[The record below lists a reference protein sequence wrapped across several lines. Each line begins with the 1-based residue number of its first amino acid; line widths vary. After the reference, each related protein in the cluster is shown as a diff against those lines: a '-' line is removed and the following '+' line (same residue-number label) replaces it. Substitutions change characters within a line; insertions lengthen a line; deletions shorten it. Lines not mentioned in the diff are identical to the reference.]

1 MAIYNRQNKEVLINM
16 VEVIKKGLETSI
28 QDYPGR
34 IGSLNQGF
42 PPSGPMDSW
51 SFRLANVL
59 VENKQDAAALE
70 CQFMGPSL
78 KFNNNR
84 IIAITGANMSPK
96 LDGNPVPLWE
106 SIEVKANQVLEM
118 EFATIGARSY
128 IAFSGGIISEPW
140 LSSRSTFHKAGVGGI
155 EGKAIQEDQII
166 PLGKSKSVAGRKIKK
181 SSMPIMSTDKKWAI
195 EVVRGPNDDWIDE
208 KGHKMFL
215 NSEWKL
221 QAKSDRTGY
230 RLDGPEWSFTEKA
243 THKGLEHGSHPSNI
257 IDQGYPVG
265 AINLAGQTPI
275 ILVNDGP
282 SMGGFI
288 VPYTVPSASFWKLG
302 QAKPGDRFNF
312 VEISVE
318 KAQALRAEQTMICSE
333 ASLVSSD
340 KQDILIRKKQIKK
353 IDHIKV
359 VDFDKEKLDE
369 KIRNKMMEKKGM
381 KNIKVRFFN

>member
-1 MAIYNRQNKEVLINM
+1 M
-16 VEVIKKGLETSI
+16 VQVIKKGLETSV

-34 IGSLNQGF
+34 IGTLNLGF

-59 VENKQDAAALE
+59 VENEPGAAALE
-70 CQFMGPSL
+70 CQFLGPTL
-78 KFNNNR
+78 KFNSDR

-96 LDGNPVPLWE
+96 IKGTPVPLWE
-106 SIEVKANQVLEM
+106 SLEVKKDQVLEM
-118 EFATIGARSY
+118 SFATVGARSY
-128 IAFSGGIISEPW
+128 IAFSGGINTTPW
-140 LSSRSTFHKAGVGGI
+140 LGSRSTFHKAGVGGI
-155 EGKAIQEDQII
+155 EGKAIQEGQII
-166 PLGKSKSVAGRKIKK
+166 PLNKSKSVAGRKIKK
-181 SSMPIMSTDKKWAI
+181 NSIPVMSTNKKWSV
-195 EVVRGPNDDWIDE
+195 EVVKGPNDDWVDE

-215 NSEWKL
+215 NSDWKL
-221 QAKSDRTGY
+221 QSKSDRTGY
-230 RLDGPEWSFTEKA
+230 RLDGPKWSFTKKA
-243 THKGLEHGSHPSNI
+243 THKGLEHGTFPSNI

>member
-1 MAIYNRQNKEVLINM
+1 M
-16 VEVIKKGLETSI
+16 VQVIKKGLETSV

-34 IGSLNQGF
+34 IGTLNLGF

-59 VENKQDAAALE
+59 VQNEPGAAALE
-70 CQFMGPSL
+70 CQFMGPTL
-78 KFNNNR
+78 KFNSDR
-84 IIAITGANMSPK
+84 IIAITGADMSPK
-96 LDGNPVPLWE
+96 IDGTPVPLWQ
-106 SIEVKANQVLEM
+106 SLEVKKDQVLEM
-118 EFATIGARSY
+118 AFAMVGARSY
-128 IAFSGGIISEPW
+128 IAFSGGINTAPW
-140 LSSRSTFHKAGVGGI
+140 LGSRSTFHKAGVGGI
-155 EGKAIQEDQII
+155 EGKAIQNGQII
-166 PLGKSKSVAGRKIKK
+166 PLNKSKSVAGRKIKK
-181 SSMPIMSTDKKWAI
+181 SSIPVMSTNKKWSV
-195 EVVRGPNDDWIDE
+195 EVVKGPNDDWVDE

-215 NSEWKL
+215 NSDWKL
-221 QAKSDRTGY
+221 QSKSDRTGY
-230 RLDGPEWSFTEKA
+230 RLDGPNWTFTEKA
-243 THKGLEHGSHPSNI
+243 THKGLEHGTFPSNI

-302 QAKPGDRFNF
+302 QAKPGDSFNF

-318 KAQALRAEQTMICSE
+318 QAQTLRAEQAIICSDT
-333 ASLVSSD
+333 SLVSSNEEN
-340 KQDILIRKKQIKK
+340 ILIRKKPIKK
-353 IDHIKV
+353 IDHIKI

>member
-1 MAIYNRQNKEVLINM
+1 M
-16 VEVIKKGLETSI
+16 VQVIKKGLETSV

-34 IGSLNQGF
+34 IGTLNLGF

-59 VENKQDAAALE
+59 VENEPGAAALE
-70 CQFMGPSL
+70 CQFMGPTL
-78 KFNNNR
+78 KFNSDR
-84 IIAITGANMSPK
+84 IIAITGADMSPK
-96 LDGNPVPLWE
+96 INGTPVPLWE
-106 SIEVKANQVLEM
+106 SLEVKKDQVLEM
-118 EFATIGARSY
+118 SFATVGARSY
-128 IAFSGGIISEPW
+128 IAFSGGINTTPW
-140 LSSRSTFHKAGVGGI
+140 LGSRSTFHKAGVGGI
-155 EGKAIQEDQII
+155 EGKAIQEGQII
-166 PLGKSKSVAGRKIKK
+166 PLNKSKSVAGRKIKK
-181 SSMPIMSTDKKWAI
+181 NSIPVMSTNKKWSV
-195 EVVRGPNDDWIDE
+195 EVVKGPNDDWVDE

-215 NSEWKL
+215 NSDWKL
-221 QAKSDRTGY
+221 QSKSDRTGY
-230 RLDGPEWSFTEKA
+230 RLDGPNWTFTEKA
-243 THKGLEHGSHPSNI
+243 THKGLEHGTFPSNI

-302 QAKPGDRFNF
+302 QAKPGDNFNF

-318 KAQALRAEQTMICSE
+318 KAQTLRTEQTTICSE
-333 ASLVSSD
+333 TSLVSFN
-340 KQDILIRKKQIKK
+340 KENILIHKKPVKK

>member
-1 MAIYNRQNKEVLINM
+1 M
-16 VEVIKKGLETSI
+16 VQVIKKGLETSV

-34 IGSLNQGF
+34 IGTLNLGF

-59 VENKQDAAALE
+59 VENEPGAAALE
-70 CQFMGPSL
+70 CQFMGPTL
-78 KFNNNR
+78 KFNSDR
-84 IIAITGANMSPK
+84 IISITGANMSPK
-96 LDGNPVPLWE
+96 IDGTPVPLWE
-106 SIEVKANQVLEM
+106 SLEVKKDQILEM
-118 EFATIGARSY
+118 AFATVGARSY
-128 IAFSGGIISEPW
+128 IAFSGGINTEPW
-140 LSSRSTFHKAGVGGI
+140 LGSRSTFHKAGVGGI
-155 EGKAIQEDQII
+155 EGKAIQDGQVI
-166 PLGKSKSVAGRKIKK
+166 PLNKSKSVAGRKIKK
-181 SSMPIMSTDKKWAI
+181 NSIPVMSTNKKWSV
-195 EVVRGPNDDWIDE
+195 EVVKGPNDDWVDE

-215 NSEWKL
+215 NSDWKL
-221 QAKSDRTGY
+221 QSKSDRTGY
-230 RLDGPEWSFTEKA
+230 RLDGPNWTFTEKA
-243 THKGLEHGSHPSNI
+243 THKGLEHGTFPSNI

-302 QAKPGDRFNF
+302 QAKPGDNFNF

-318 KAQALRAEQTMICSE
+318 KAQTLRTEQTTICSE
-333 ASLVSSD
+333 ASLVSFN
-340 KQDILIRKKQIKK
+340 KENILIHKKPVKK

>member
-1 MAIYNRQNKEVLINM
+1 M
-16 VEVIKKGLETSI
+16 VQVIKKGLETSV

-34 IGSLNQGF
+34 IGTLNLGF

-59 VENKQDAAALE
+59 VDNEPGTAALE
-70 CQFMGPSL
+70 CQFMGPTL
-78 KFNNNR
+78 KFNSDR
-84 IIAITGANMSPK
+84 IIAITGADMSPK
-96 LDGNPVPLWE
+96 INGTPIPLWE
-106 SIEVKANQVLEM
+106 SIEVKKDQILEM
-118 EFATIGARSY
+118 AFATVGARSY
-128 IAFSGGIISEPW
+128 IAFSGGINTTPW
-140 LSSRSTFHKAGVGGI
+140 LGSRSTFHKAGVGGI
-155 EGKAIQEDQII
+155 KGKAIQDGQII
-166 PLGKSKSVAGRKIKK
+166 PLNKSKSITGRKIKK
-181 SSMPIMSTDKKWAI
+181 SSIPVMSTNKKWSV
-195 EVVRGPNDDWIDE
+195 EVVKGPNDDWVDE

-215 NSEWKL
+215 NSDWKL
-221 QAKSDRTGY
+221 QSKSDRTGY
-230 RLDGPEWSFTEKA
+230 RLEGPKWSFTEKA
-243 THKGLEHGSHPSNI
+243 TNKSLEHGTFPSNI

-302 QAKPGDRFNF
+302 QAKPGDSFNF

-318 KAQALRAEQTMICSE
+318 KAQTLRTEQTMICSE
-333 ASLVSSD
+333 ASLVSSN
-340 KQDILIRKKQIKK
+340 KQDILIRKKQINK

-369 KIRNKMMEKKGM
+369 KVRNKIMEKKGM

>member
-1 MAIYNRQNKEVLINM
+1 M
-16 VEVIKKGLETSI
+16 VQVIKKGLETSV

-34 IGSLNQGF
+34 IGTLNLGF

-59 VENKQDAAALE
+59 VNNEPGTAALE
-70 CQFMGPSL
+70 CQFMGPTL
-78 KFNNNR
+78 KFNDDR
-84 IIAITGANMSPK
+84 VIAITGADMSPK
-96 LDGNPVPLWE
+96 IDGTPVPLWE
-106 SIEVKANQVLEM
+106 SLEVKKDQILEM
-118 EFATIGARSY
+118 AFATVGARSY
-128 IAFSGGIISEPW
+128 IAFSGGINTAPW
-140 LSSRSTFHKAGVGGI
+140 LGSRSTFHKAGVGGI
-155 EGKAIQEDQII
+155 DGKAIQDEQII
-166 PLGKSKSVAGRKIKK
+166 PLNKSKSVKRRKIKN
-181 SSMPIMSTDKKWAI
+181 SSIPVMSTNKKWLV
-195 EVVRGPNDDWIDE
+195 EVVKGPNDDWVDE

-215 NSEWKL
+215 NSDWKL
-221 QAKSDRTGY
+221 QSKSDRTGY
-230 RLDGPEWSFTEKA
+230 RLEGPKWSFTEKA
-243 THKGLEHGSHPSNI
+243 TNKSLEHGTFPSNI

-302 QAKPGDRFNF
+302 QAKPGDSFNF
-312 VEISVE
+312 VEVSVE
-318 KAQALRAEQTMICSE
+318 KAQTLRTEQTMICSE

-340 KQDILIRKKQIKK
+340 KQDILIRKKQINK
-353 IDHIKV
+353 IDHIKI

-369 KIRNKMMEKKGM
+369 KVRNKMMEKKGM

>member
-1 MAIYNRQNKEVLINM
+1 M
-16 VEVIKKGLETSI
+16 VQVIKKGLETSV

-34 IGSLNQGF
+34 IGTLNLGF

-59 VENKQDAAALE
+59 VENEPGAAALE
-70 CQFMGPSL
+70 CQFMGPTL
-78 KFNNNR
+78 KFNSDR
-84 IIAITGANMSPK
+84 IIAITGADMSPK
-96 LDGNPVPLWE
+96 INGTPVPLWE
-106 SIEVKANQVLEM
+106 SLEVKKDQVLEM
-118 EFATIGARSY
+118 AFATVGARSY
-128 IAFSGGIISEPW
+128 IAFSGGINTTPW
-140 LSSRSTFHKAGVGGI
+140 LGSRSTFHKAGVGGI
-155 EGKAIQEDQII
+155 EGKAIQEGQII
-166 PLGKSKSVAGRKIKK
+166 PLNKSKSVAGRKIKK
-181 SSMPIMSTDKKWAI
+181 TSIPVISTNKKWSV
-195 EVVRGPNDDWIDE
+195 EVVKGPNDDWVDE

-215 NSEWKL
+215 NSDWKL
-221 QAKSDRTGY
+221 QSKSDRTGY
-230 RLDGPEWSFTEKA
+230 RLDGPKWTFAEKA
-243 THKGLEHGSHPSNI
+243 THKGLEHGTFPSNI

-302 QAKPGDRFNF
+302 QAKPGDSFNF

-318 KAQALRAEQTMICSE
+318 QAQTLRAEQTIICSD
-333 ASLVSSD
+333 ASLVSSNEEN
-340 KQDILIRKKQIKK
+340 ILIRKKPIKK
-353 IDHIKV
+353 IDHIKI

>member
-1 MAIYNRQNKEVLINM
+1 M
-16 VEVIKKGLETSI
+16 VQVIKKGLETSV

-34 IGSLNQGF
+34 IGTLNLGF

-59 VENKQDAAALE
+59 VENEPGAAALE
-70 CQFMGPSL
+70 CQFLGPTL
-78 KFNNNR
+78 KLNSDR
-84 IIAITGANMSPK
+84 IIAITGAYMSPK
-96 LDGNPVPLWE
+96 INGTTVPLWE
-106 SIEVKANQVLEM
+106 SLEVKKDQVLEM
-118 EFATIGARSY
+118 SFATVGARSY
-128 IAFSGGIISEPW
+128 IAFSGGINTTPW
-140 LSSRSTFHKAGVGGI
+140 LGSRSTFHKAGVGGI
-155 EGKAIQEDQII
+155 EGKAIQEGQII
-166 PLGKSKSVAGRKIKK
+166 PLNKSKSVAGRKIKK
-181 SSMPIMSTDKKWAI
+181 NSIPVMSTNKKWSV
-195 EVVRGPNDDWIDE
+195 EVVKGPNDDWVDE

-215 NSEWKL
+215 NSDWKL
-221 QAKSDRTGY
+221 QSKSDRTGY
-230 RLDGPEWSFTEKA
+230 RLDGPKWSFTKKA
-243 THKGLEHGSHPSNI
+243 THKGLEHGTFPSNI

>member
-1 MAIYNRQNKEVLINM
+1 M
-16 VEVIKKGLETSI
+16 VQVIKKGLETSV

-34 IGSLNQGF
+34 IGTLNLGF

-59 VENKQDAAALE
+59 VNNEPGTAALE
-70 CQFMGPSL
+70 CQFMGPTL
-78 KFNNNR
+78 KFNDDR
-84 IIAITGANMSPK
+84 VIAITGADMSPK
-96 LDGNPVPLWE
+96 IDGTPVPLWE
-106 SIEVKANQVLEM
+106 SLEVKKDQVLEIA
-118 EFATIGARSY
+118 FATVGARSY
-128 IAFSGGIISEPW
+128 IAFSGGINTTPW
-140 LSSRSTFHKAGVGGI
+140 LGSRSTFHKAGVGGI
-155 EGKAIQEDQII
+155 DGKAIQDGQII
-166 PLGKSKSVAGRKIKK
+166 PLNKSKSVKGRKIKN
-181 SSMPIMSTDKKWAI
+181 SSIPVMSTNKKWLV
-195 EVVRGPNDDWIDE
+195 EVVKGPNDDWVDE

-215 NSEWKL
+215 NSDWKL
-221 QAKSDRTGY
+221 QSKSDRTGY
-230 RLDGPEWSFTEKA
+230 RLEGPKWSFTEKA
-243 THKGLEHGSHPSNI
+243 TNKSLEHGTFPSNI

-302 QAKPGDRFNF
+302 QAKPGDSFNF

-318 KAQALRAEQTMICSE
+318 KAQTLRAEQTTICSE
-333 ASLVSSD
+333 ASLVSSN
-340 KQDILIRKKQIKK
+340 KQDILIRKKQINK

>member
-1 MAIYNRQNKEVLINM
+1 M
-16 VEVIKKGLETSI
+16 VQVIKKGLETSV

-34 IGSLNQGF
+34 IGTLNLGF

-51 SFRLANVL
+51 SFRLANIL
-59 VENKQDAAALE
+59 VENEPGAAALE
-70 CQFMGPSL
+70 CQFLGPTL
-78 KFNNNR
+78 KFNSDR

-96 LDGNPVPLWE
+96 INGTTVPLWE
-106 SIEVKANQVLEM
+106 SLEVKKDQVLEM
-118 EFATIGARSY
+118 SFATVGARSY
-128 IAFSGGIISEPW
+128 IAFSGGINTTPW
-140 LSSRSTFHKAGVGGI
+140 LGSRSTFHKAGVGGI
-155 EGKAIQEDQII
+155 EGKAIQEGQII
-166 PLGKSKSVAGRKIKK
+166 PLNKSKSVAGRKIKK
-181 SSMPIMSTDKKWAI
+181 NSIPVMSTNKKWSV
-195 EVVRGPNDDWIDE
+195 EVVKGPNDDWVDE

-215 NSEWKL
+215 NSDWKL
-221 QAKSDRTGY
+221 QSKSDRTGY
-230 RLDGPEWSFTEKA
+230 RLNGPKWSFTKKA
-243 THKGLEHGSHPSNI
+243 THKGLEHGTFPSNI

-369 KIRNKMMEKKGM
+369 KIRNKIMEKKGM

>member
-1 MAIYNRQNKEVLINM
+1 M
-16 VEVIKKGLETSI
+16 VQVIKKGLETSV

-34 IGSLNQGF
+34 IGTLNLGF

-59 VENKQDAAALE
+59 VNNEPGTAALE
-70 CQFMGPSL
+70 CQFMGPTL
-78 KFNNNR
+78 KFNDDR
-84 IIAITGANMSPK
+84 VIAITGADMSPK
-96 LDGNPVPLWE
+96 IDGTPVPLWE
-106 SIEVKANQVLEM
+106 SLKVKKDQILEM
-118 EFATIGARSY
+118 AFATVGARSY
-128 IAFSGGIISEPW
+128 IAFSGGINTTPW
-140 LSSRSTFHKAGVGGI
+140 LGSRSTFHKAGVGGI
-155 EGKAIQEDQII
+155 DGKAIQDGQII
-166 PLGKSKSVAGRKIKK
+166 PLNKSKSVKGRKIKN
-181 SSMPIMSTDKKWAI
+181 SSIPVMSTNKKWLV
-195 EVVRGPNDDWIDE
+195 EVVKGPNDDWVDE

-215 NSEWKL
+215 NSDWKL
-221 QAKSDRTGY
+221 QSKSDRTGY
-230 RLDGPEWSFTEKA
+230 RLEGPKWSFTEKA
-243 THKGLEHGSHPSNI
+243 TNKSLEHGTFPSNI

-302 QAKPGDRFNF
+302 QAKPGDSFNF
-312 VEISVE
+312 VEVSVE
-318 KAQALRAEQTMICSE
+318 KAQTLRTEQTMICSE

-340 KQDILIRKKQIKK
+340 KQDILIRKKQINK
-353 IDHIKV
+353 IDHIKI

-369 KIRNKMMEKKGM
+369 KVRNKMMEKKGM

>member
-1 MAIYNRQNKEVLINM
+1 M
-16 VEVIKKGLETSI
+16 VKVIKKGLETSV

-34 IGSLNQGF
+34 IGTLNLGF

-59 VENKQDAAALE
+59 VGNEPGVAGLE
-70 CQFMGPSL
+70 CQFMGPTL
-78 KFNNNR
+78 KFNSDR
-84 IIAITGANMSPK
+84 VIAITGADMSPK
-96 LDGNPVPLWE
+96 IDGVPVPLWE
-106 SIEVKANQVLEM
+106 SLEVKKDQILEM
-118 EFATIGARSY
+118 SFATLGARSY
-128 IAFSGGIISEPW
+128 IAFSGGINTTPW
-140 LSSRSTFHKAGVGGI
+140 LGSRSTFHKAGVGGI
-155 EGKAIQEDQII
+155 DGKAIQDGQII
-166 PLGKSKSVAGRKIKK
+166 PLNKSKSITGRKIKK
-181 SSMPIMSTDKKWAI
+181 NSIPVMSTNKKWSV
-195 EVVRGPNDDWIDE
+195 EVVKGPNDDWVDE

-215 NSEWKL
+215 NSDWKL
-221 QAKSDRTGY
+221 QSKSDRTGY
-230 RLDGPEWSFTEKA
+230 RLEGPKWSFTEKA
-243 THKGLEHGSHPSNI
+243 TNKGLEHGTFPSNI

-302 QAKPGDRFNF
+302 QAKPGDSFNF
-312 VEISVE
+312 IEISVE
-318 KAQALRAEQTMICSE
+318 KAQTLRAEQTMICSE
-333 ASLVSSD
+333 ASLVSSE
-340 KQDILIRKKQIKK
+340 KQDILIRKKQINK

-369 KIRNKMMEKKGM
+369 KIRNKIMEKKGM

>member
-1 MAIYNRQNKEVLINM
+1 M
-16 VEVIKKGLETSI
+16 VQVIKKGLETSV

-34 IGSLNQGF
+34 IGTLNLGF

-59 VENKQDAAALE
+59 VENEPGAAALE
-70 CQFMGPSL
+70 CQFLGPTL
-78 KFNNNR
+78 KFNSDR

-96 LDGNPVPLWE
+96 INGTPVPLWE
-106 SIEVKANQVLEM
+106 SLEVKKDQVLEM
-118 EFATIGARSY
+118 TFATVGARSY
-128 IAFSGGIISEPW
+128 IAFSGGINTTPW
-140 LSSRSTFHKAGVGGI
+140 LGSRSTFHKAGVGGI
-155 EGKAIQEDQII
+155 EGKAIQEGQII
-166 PLGKSKSVAGRKIKK
+166 PLNKSKSVAGRKIKK
-181 SSMPIMSTDKKWAI
+181 NSIPVMSTNKKWSV
-195 EVVRGPNDDWIDE
+195 EVVKGPNDDWVDE

-215 NSEWKL
+215 NSDWKL
-221 QAKSDRTGY
+221 QSKSDRTGY
-230 RLDGPEWSFTEKA
+230 RLDGPKWSFTKKA
-243 THKGLEHGSHPSNI
+243 THKGLEHGTFPSNI

-340 KQDILIRKKQIKK
+340 KQDISIRKKQIKK

-369 KIRNKMMEKKGM
+369 KIRNKVMEKKGM

>member
-1 MAIYNRQNKEVLINM
+1 M
-16 VEVIKKGLETSI
+16 VQVIKKGLETSV

-34 IGSLNQGF
+34 IGTLNLGF

-59 VENKQDAAALE
+59 VQNEPGAAALE
-70 CQFMGPSL
+70 CQFMGPTL
-78 KFNNNR
+78 KFNSDR
-84 IIAITGANMSPK
+84 IIAITGADMSPK
-96 LDGNPVPLWE
+96 INGTPVPLWQ
-106 SIEVKANQVLEM
+106 SLEVKKDQVLEM
-118 EFATIGARSY
+118 AFATVGARSY
-128 IAFSGGIISEPW
+128 IAFSGGINTTPW
-140 LSSRSTFHKAGVGGI
+140 LGSRSTFHKAGVGGI
-155 EGKAIQEDQII
+155 EGKAIQDGQII
-166 PLGKSKSVAGRKIKK
+166 PLNKSKSVAGRKIKK
-181 SSMPIMSTDKKWAI
+181 SSIPIMSTNKKWSV
-195 EVVRGPNDDWIDE
+195 EVVKGPNDDWVDE

-215 NSEWKL
+215 NSDWKL
-221 QAKSDRTGY
+221 QSKSDRTGY
-230 RLDGPEWSFTEKA
+230 RLDGPKWTFAEKA
-243 THKGLEHGSHPSNI
+243 THKGLEHGTFPSNI

-302 QAKPGDRFNF
+302 QAKPGDNFNF

-318 KAQALRAEQTMICSE
+318 KAQTLRTEQTTICSE
-333 ASLVSSD
+333 TSLVSFN
-340 KQDILIRKKQIKK
+340 KENILIHKKPVKK

>member
-1 MAIYNRQNKEVLINM
+1 M
-16 VEVIKKGLETSI
+16 VKVIKKGLETSV

-34 IGSLNQGF
+34 IGTLNLGF

-51 SFRLANVL
+51 SFRLANIL
-59 VENKQDAAALE
+59 VGNEPGTAALE
-70 CQFMGPSL
+70 CQFMGPAL
-78 KFNNNR
+78 KFNSDR
-84 IIAITGANMSPK
+84 VIAITGADMSPK
-96 LDGNPVPLWE
+96 IDGAPVPLWE
-106 SIEVKANQVLEM
+106 SLEVKKDQILEM
-118 EFATIGARSY
+118 AFATVGARSY
-128 IAFSGGIISEPW
+128 IAFSGGINTTPW
-140 LSSRSTFHKAGVGGI
+140 LGSRSTFHKAGVGGI
-155 EGKAIQEDQII
+155 NGKAIQDGQII
-166 PLGKSKSVAGRKIKK
+166 PLNKSKSITGRKIKK
-181 SSMPIMSTDKKWAI
+181 SSIPVMSTNKKWSV
-195 EVVRGPNDDWIDE
+195 EVVKGPNDDWVDE

-215 NSEWKL
+215 NSDWKL
-221 QAKSDRTGY
+221 QSKSDRTGY
-230 RLDGPEWSFTEKA
+230 RLEGPKWSFSEKA
-243 THKGLEHGSHPSNI
+243 TNKGLEHGTFPSNI

-302 QAKPGDRFNF
+302 QAKPGDSFNF

-318 KAQALRAEQTMICSE
+318 KAQTLRSEQTIICSE
-333 ASLVSSD
+333 ASIVSSN
-340 KQDILIRKKQIKK
+340 KQDILTRKKQINK

-359 VDFDKEKLDE
+359 IDFDKEKLDE

>member
-1 MAIYNRQNKEVLINM
+1 M
-16 VEVIKKGLETSI
+16 VQVIKKGLETSV

-34 IGSLNQGF
+34 IGTLNLGF

-59 VENKQDAAALE
+59 VENEPGTAALE
-70 CQFMGPSL
+70 CQFLGPTL
-78 KFNNNR
+78 KFNSDR

-96 LDGNPVPLWE
+96 LDGTPVPLWE
-106 SIEVKANQVLEM
+106 SLEVKKDQVLEM
-118 EFATIGARSY
+118 SFATVGARSY
-128 IAFSGGIISEPW
+128 IAFSGGINTTPW
-140 LSSRSTFHKAGVGGI
+140 LGSRSTFHKAGVGGI
-155 EGKAIQEDQII
+155 EGKAIQEGQII
-166 PLGKSKSVAGRKIKK
+166 PLNKSKSVAGRKIKK
-181 SSMPIMSTDKKWAI
+181 NSIPVMSTNKKWSV
-195 EVVRGPNDDWIDE
+195 EVVKGPNDDWVDE

-215 NSEWKL
+215 NSDWKL
-221 QAKSDRTGY
+221 QSKSDRTGY
-230 RLDGPEWSFTEKA
+230 RLDGPKWSFTKKA
-243 THKGLEHGSHPSNI
+243 THKGLEHGTFPSNI

-369 KIRNKMMEKKGM
+369 KIRNKIMEKKGM

>member
-1 MAIYNRQNKEVLINM
+1 M
-16 VEVIKKGLETSI
+16 VQVIKKGLETSV

-34 IGSLNQGF
+34 IGTLNLGF

-51 SFRLANVL
+51 SFRLANIL
-59 VENKQDAAALE
+59 VNNEPGTAALE
-70 CQFMGPSL
+70 CQFMGPTL
-78 KFNNNR
+78 KFNDDR
-84 IIAITGANMSPK
+84 IIAITGADMSPK
-96 LDGNPVPLWE
+96 IDGAPVPLWE
-106 SIEVKANQVLEM
+106 SLEVKKDQVLEIA
-118 EFATIGARSY
+118 FATVGARSY
-128 IAFSGGIISEPW
+128 IAFSGGINTTPW
-140 LSSRSTFHKAGVGGI
+140 LGSRSTFHKAGVGGI
-155 EGKAIQEDQII
+155 DGKAIQDGQII
-166 PLGKSKSVAGRKIKK
+166 PLNKSKSVKGRKIKN
-181 SSMPIMSTDKKWAI
+181 SSIPVMSTNKKWLV
-195 EVVRGPNDDWIDE
+195 EVVKGPNDDWVDE

-215 NSEWKL
+215 NSDWKL
-221 QAKSDRTGY
+221 QSKSDRTGY
-230 RLDGPEWSFTEKA
+230 RLEGPKWSFTEKA
-243 THKGLEHGSHPSNI
+243 TNKSLEHGTFPSNI

-302 QAKPGDRFNF
+302 QAKPGDSFNF

-318 KAQALRAEQTMICSE
+318 KAQTLRTEQTMICSE